1 MIDQECLMDKIEQW
15 KVEESSAKF
24 HFRLKYVAE
33 KVPLEKDEISCENEN
48 SDNEIDD
55 EEIRLKGK

>member
-1 MIDQECLMDKIEQW
+1 MDKIEQW

-48 SDNEIDD
+48 SDKEIDD